1 MFDKNKTGI
10 AFGAFAALWHL
21 LWSVLVAV
29 GVAQSWTD
37 FVFSIHF
44 LNNPFIVNTFNLTTA
59 LILIVVAGIL
69 GYIFGWVFAY
79 IWNWAHKK

>member
-10 AFGAFAALWHL
+10 AFGTLAALWHL
-21 LWSVLVAV
+21 LWSILVAV
-29 GVAQSWTD
+29 GITQSWID

-44 LNNPFIVNTFNLTTA
+44 LNNPFTVSAFNAGTA
-59 LILIVVAGIL
+59 LMLIVITGIL
-69 GYIFGWVFAY
+69 GYVFGWVFAY

>member
-10 AFGAFAALWHL
+10 AFGALAALWHL
-21 LWSVLVAV
+21 LWSVFVAL
-29 GVAQSWTD
+29 GFAQPWTD

-44 LNNPFIVNTFNLTTA
+44 LNNPFTVSAFSLVTA
-59 LILIVVAGIL
+59 LTLIIVTGIL

-79 IWNWAHKK
+79 VWNWSHKK